1 MTTASRN
8 GRSPDRIKSTDDD
21 ARKVIDRVQSRF
33 RDEQAVFSRMDD
45 DWDLWVLEEWQPENE
60 DSISPEDAYTTN
72 APRVLAQKII
82 AFISAT
88 ELIVRV
94 PNDDAD
100 KPQEALN
107 DSAESLAIGMLKLA
121 DERLR
126 RGGRPAL
133 KESLAFYSTVRGR
146 WAATRTVLRKGPN
159 GRTFPDI
166 LPLDPRH
173 LVIEWGDD

>member
-1 MTTASRN
+1 MTTVSRN
-8 GRSPDRIKSTDDD
+8 GRSPDRIRSTDDD
-21 ARKVIDRVQSRF
+21 ARKVADRVASRF
-33 RDEQAVFSRMDD
+33 RDEQPVFDRFDR
-45 DWDLWVLEEWQPENE
+45 DWDLWVLERWNPDSE

-94 PNDDAD
+94 PNDDAP
-100 KPQEALN
+100 KPQETLN

-126 RGGRPAL
+126 RGGKPAPGCL
-133 KESLAFYSTVRGR
+133 
-146 WAATRTVLRKGPN
+146 
-159 GRTFPDI
+159 
-166 LPLDPRH
+166 H
-173 LVIEWGDD
+173 